1 MKKSIERSQDGQE
14 KKIIES
20 FIENY
25 QRGIQQRHCMDG
37 IIRGLIRNIGD
48 NWKEI
53 GNIGKK
59 LETLERNIEKTNIR
73 NNSGRR

>member
-1 MKKSIERSQDGQE
+1 
-14 KKIIES
+14 
-20 FIENY
+20 
-25 QRGIQQRHCMDG
+25 MDG

-59 LETLERNIEKTNIR
+59 YRENKH
-73 NNSGRR
+73 

>member
-1 MKKSIERSQDGQE
+1 
-14 KKIIES
+14 
-20 FIENY
+20 
-25 QRGIQQRHCMDG
+25 MDG

>member
-1 MKKSIERSQDGQE
+1 LKKSIERSQDGQE

-25 QRGIQQRHCMDG
+25 QRGIWQRYYMDG
-37 IIRGLIRNIGD
+37 MIGDLIRNIGD

-53 GNIGKK
+53 RNTGK
-59 LETLERNIEKTNIR
+59 EYRGEEH
-73 NNSGRR
+73 